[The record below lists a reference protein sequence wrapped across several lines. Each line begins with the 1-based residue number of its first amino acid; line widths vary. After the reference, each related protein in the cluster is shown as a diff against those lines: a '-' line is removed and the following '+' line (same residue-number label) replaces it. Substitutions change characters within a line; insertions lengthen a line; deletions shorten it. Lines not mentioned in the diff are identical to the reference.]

1 VTGTCGWDKNKSG
14 TWSYDKSKDK
24 IASITG
30 SNPSSP
36 WTNVDAFM
44 ATALYLKD
52 AGAGKGASLTDE
64 RKAAAKYYA
73 GSRWSLYL
81 STYGSRVV
89 AQAQKF
95 EEDIAILSS

>member
-1 VTGTCGWDKNKSG
+1 MGPAQFIPSTWKLYKNQIAKLTGNNPANP
-14 TWSYDKSKDK
+14 WSN
-24 IASITG
+24 I
-30 SNPSSP
+30 
-36 WTNVDAFM
+36 DAFM

-52 AGAGKGASLTDE
+52 AGAGAGASLADE

-73 GSRWSLYL
+73 GSRWSRYL